1 MLLVI
6 DTAAN
11 LCAACLWD
19 ETAGHPLA
27 SVTRDIG
34 TGHAE
39 QLMAVIDEALVAAGK
54 TYPDVTKLGV
64 VVGPGSFTGVRVGVS
79 TVRGLALALR
89 VPSVG
94 VTTLHGLATE
104 ASDEAMSVLAVIDA
118 RREQFYSAL
127 YDAAGNLIAEPAVL
141 DIETTLARI
150 PDGEVVLTG
159 SGAPAFADRLNGKVI
174 ATAASA
180 SIETYARLAA
190 SAPDQTSRPT
200 PLYLRGAD
208 AKPQASFVLPGRD
221 G

>member
-11 LCAACLWD
+11 LCAACLWSD
-19 ETAGHPLA
+19 GRAVA

-39 QLMAVIDEALVAAGK
+39 QLMAVIDETFAAAGA
-54 TYPDVTKLGV
+54 TYADVTRLGA

-89 VPSVG
+89 VPAVG
-94 VTTLHGLATE
+94 VTTLEGLASE
-104 ASDEAMSVLAVIDA
+104 ARGEGRAVLAVIDA
-118 RREQFYSAL
+118 RREQYYSAFYGADGAQL
-127 YDAAGNLIAEPAVL
+127 AEPAVL
-141 DIETTLARI
+141 DVQATITRVPAGDFVLA
-150 PDGEVVLTG
+150 G
-159 SGAPAFADRLNGKVI
+159 SGAPAFAERLGRQVVG
-174 ATAASA
+174 TAASA
-180 SIETYARLAA
+180 GIETYARLAA
-190 SAPDQTSRPT
+190 AAPIPTAKPT